1 MGLRYPMLMHQT
13 DTTIWIPISEKLP
26 PSGFVL
32 ASTKHSVFILQYR
45 KGQPHVTHS
54 DFWMDQLGKK
64 SDIRVEEVSAWA
76 ELPRP
81 FWYGGLIGR
90 NARRFN
96 MRSLERNHTGRTGG
110 GVASSR

>member
-1 MGLRYPMLMHQT
+1 MPMPHQT
-13 DTTIWIPISEKLP
+13 DTIIWIPISEKLP
-26 PSGFVL
+26 PPGFVL

-64 SDIRVEEVSAWA
+64 SDIRVEDVSAWA

-81 FWYGGLIGR
+81 FWYGGQ
-90 NARRFN
+90 
-96 MRSLERNHTGRTGG
+96 
-110 GVASSR
+110 